1 MGRILGVRDKT
12 TEAKRK
18 CHGLG
23 EHGMSS
29 YNKHLR
35 VNGPNYPDSPLEKS
49 FGRCTKA
56 LCAECD
62 VFAVEGLNQKRKI
75 ELLEVKFWKWKKQCL
90 LSRGGRA
97 RVPKGPFQLAA
108 PRASASGRTA
118 ASQVEC

>member
-1 MGRILGVRDKT
+1 MDQTIQIRHWK
-12 TEAKRK
+12 
-18 CHGLG
+18 
-23 EHGMSS
+23 
-29 YNKHLR
+29 N
-35 VNGPNYPDSPLEKS
+35 PLAD
-49 FGRCTKA
+49 A
-56 LCAECD
+56 LKLCVLNAEF
-62 VFAVEGLNQKRKI
+62 FAVEGLNQKRKI